1 MLSDQELVERL
12 RFSDNAAYNELY
24 HRYVNRLYG
33 FALTI
38 VKSPELAEDV
48 VHDVFVKVW
57 EKSAD
62 IDPSQSFQS
71 WIFTIT
77 RNQLLNTIK
86 RSSTEKRILAE
97 ILAQTIPISDHT
109 NEMHQLNETEIL
121 LHEAITKLPNKRRH
135 IFLLCKYHDFSYQEA
150 ADLLGITE
158 STVNSQMVKALRFIK
173 AYVEQKNRIAVAIAT
188 MFLF

>member
-1 MLSDQELVERL
+1 MVTDQELVSQL
-12 RFSDNAAYNELY
+12 RVGNQIAFNELY
-24 HRYVNRLYG
+24 KRYVNRLYG

-57 EKSAD
+57 EKAAD
-62 IDPSQSFQS
+62 IDPALSFQS

-97 ILAQTIPISDHT
+97 ILAQTIPISDYT
-109 NEMHQLNETEIL
+109 NESHQSNETAVL
-121 LHEAITKLPNKRRH
+121 LNEAITKLPNKRRH
-135 IFLLCKYHDFSYQEA
+135 IFVLCKYHGFSYQEA
-150 ADLLGITE
+150 AEMLGITE

-173 AYVEQKNRIAVAIAT
+173 EYMEQKNRIAVAVAT
-188 MFLF
+188 FFLF